1 MPPGT
6 EGATVTTHRH
16 LQPVVRESTPSI
28 IAAKLR
34 EAIRDGELPAG
45 AQLGEAD
52 LARQLGVSRGP
63 LREGMQRLTQ
73 EGLLIS
79 IPNRGLFVVEM
90 NEADVR
96 DMYVARGAVE
106 RAAAAQV
113 FAHDPAKTAAQ
124 LLKIAERMSAA
135 SDRERSDQVGE
146 SDLEFHDCMVAGAKS
161 PRLSRMHDTLLT
173 ETRMCIHALGG
184 TYPAPDVRVPEHK
197 AIAEAFAAPDPAL
210 VDRLLLAHM
219 DDAVE
224 RLSTVVPRGDA

>member
-1 MPPGT
+1 MT
-6 EGATVTTHRH
+6 RH
-16 LQPVVRESTPSI
+16 HLEPVVRESTPSI

-34 EAIRDGELPAG
+34 DAIRDGELPAG

-90 NEADVR
+90 TEADVR
-96 DMYVARGAVE
+96 DMYVVRSAVE
-106 RAAAAQV
+106 RAAAVQV
-113 FAHDPAKTAAQ
+113 FEHDAEKTARQ
-124 LLKIAERMSAA
+124 LMKIADRMAAA

-146 SDLEFHDCMVAGAKS
+146 FDLEFHDCLVAGAES

-184 TYPAPDVRVPEHK
+184 TYPAPDVRVPEHMG
-197 AIAEAFAAPDPAL
+197 IADAFAAGDPAV
-210 VDRLLLAHM
+210 VDRLLVAHM

-224 RLSTVVPRGDA
+224 RLSKVVPRGDS